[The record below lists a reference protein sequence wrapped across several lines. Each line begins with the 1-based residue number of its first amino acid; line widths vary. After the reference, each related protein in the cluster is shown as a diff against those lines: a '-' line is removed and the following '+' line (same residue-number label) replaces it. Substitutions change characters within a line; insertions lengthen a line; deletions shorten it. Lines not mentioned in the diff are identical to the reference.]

1 MNQKYVTIPSNDAAD
16 LDENLNLILNSSIKT
31 YKNTSL
37 TLHNQ

>member
-16 LDENLNLILNSSIKT
+16 LDENLNSNFEQFNQDLQ
-31 YKNTSL
+31 NTSL